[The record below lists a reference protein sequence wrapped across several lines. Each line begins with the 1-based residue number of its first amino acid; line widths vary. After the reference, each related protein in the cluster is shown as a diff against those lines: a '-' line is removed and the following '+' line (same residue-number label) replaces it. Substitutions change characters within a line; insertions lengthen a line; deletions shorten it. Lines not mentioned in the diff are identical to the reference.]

1 MKSIDMMELLDAL
14 AGASGAEKESEG
26 ESEGEEMVC
35 PGCGAPCDAKGKYKY
50 GEEEESDESEE
61 GEEGE
66 EESEE
71 GSKMTPKKKMIII
84 ALLKK
89 KHGKKGAEG

>member
-14 AGASGAEKESEG
+14 AGAPGAEKESEG

-35 PGCGAPCDAKGKYKY
+35 PKCGAPCNAQGKYEY
-50 GEEEESDESEE
+50 GDDEEGEE